1 MGYRFGTDPRSSND
15 LSSVFKCG
23 IKPWSQKDVI
33 ELAKLQIKATQVIMG
48 GSLIYEKRLKC
59 LSMSKLSQMMT
70 KVKYGNIYKYLKG
83 LNTRGIHQCEKFMV
97 PFYTFLCICDAKFCL
112 HYCLDLPNSFA

>member
-1 MGYRFGTDPRSSND
+1 MASRFGTDPRSSNY
-15 LSSVFKCG
+15 LNSVFKFG

-33 ELAKLQIKATQVIMG
+33 ELAQLQIKMQEIMG
-48 GSLIYEKRLKC
+48 GSLIYEERLKG

-83 LNTRGIHQCEKFMV
+83 LNTRGVHQCEKFMV
-97 PFYTFLCICDAKFCL
+97 TFYTFLCICDAKFCQ
-112 HYCLDLPNSFA
+112 HYCWDLPNSFP